1 MSSNPDRK
9 RSNYKPYPQH
19 YDSKPYYNR
28 RINDQPITYGTDSKP
43 NTTIKMQNGDYS
55 RNYVSSKMVP
65 WEKME
70 EQLVLNRH
78 LKELIEQKDEIISL
92 LKTTVR
98 DKQSIIDMVNVS
110 TKRRSRSRSQGRSRS
125 RSQSKSRLASQSRSR
140 SRSRS
145 PVKEEGECTQH

>member
-9 RSNYKPYPQH
+9 RSNYKPYTQH

-28 RINDQPITYGTDSKP
+28 RSNDQPITYGSDLKP

-55 RNYVSSKMVP
+55 RNYVSSRMVP

-70 EQLVLNRH
+70 EQLLLNKH
-78 LKELIEQKDEIISL
+78 LKELIEQKDEIITL
-92 LKTTVR
+92 LKTTVQ
-98 DKQSIIDMVNVS
+98 DKQSIIDMVNGS
-110 TKRRSRSRSQGRSRS
+110 KRRSRS

>member
-1 MSSNPDRK
+1 MSSNHDRK
-9 RSNYKPYPQH
+9 RSNYKPYTKH

-28 RINDQPITYGTDSKP
+28 RSNDQPITYGSDLKP

-55 RNYVSSKMVP
+55 RNYVSSRMVP
-65 WEKME
+65 WEKLE
-70 EQLVLNRH
+70 EQLVLNKH
-78 LKELIEQKDEIISL
+78 LKELIEQKDEIIVW

-98 DKQSIIDMVNVS
+98 DKQLIIDMVNGS
-110 TKRRSRSRSQGRSRS
+110 KRRSRSRSRGRSRS

-140 SRSRS
+140 S

>member
-9 RSNYKPYPQH
+9 QSNYKPYPQH

-28 RINDQPITYGTDSKP
+28 RRNDQPIIYGSELKP
-43 NTTIKMQNGDYS
+43 NSIIKMQNGDYS
-55 RNYVSSKMVP
+55 RNYVSEKMVP
-65 WEKME
+65 WEKLD
-70 EQLVLNRH
+70 EQLRLSKH
-78 LKELIEQKDEIISL
+78 LKELIEQKDEIITL

-98 DKQSIIDMVNVS
+98 DKQSIIDMVNGS
-110 TKRRSRSRSQGRSRS
+110 KRRSRS
-125 RSQSKSRLASQSRSR
+125 RSQSKSRLTSQSRSRSR